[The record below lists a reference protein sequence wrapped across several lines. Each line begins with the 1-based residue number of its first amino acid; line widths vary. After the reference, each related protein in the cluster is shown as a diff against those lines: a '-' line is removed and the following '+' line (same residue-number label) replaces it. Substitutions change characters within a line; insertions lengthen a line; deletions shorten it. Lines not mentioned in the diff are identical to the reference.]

1 VSLDDEAPND
11 YEDASGVP
19 VHASSLLAALS
30 DPARLRV
37 FAEIVLGEPADP
49 EGDSDPAEAQPRE
62 KAIARLESAGLI
74 SRGENGLRVE
84 TAAFQTALRE
94 VSRLLALRRSPV
106 TSADGRVS
114 ALFKDGRLTVIPRPG
129 ILRSQLLN
137 AIATQVVP
145 EGGLSERELNERLA
159 AIADDYAAI
168 RRYLVDEG
176 YLRRAPDSSVY
187 WRADAT
193 QD

>member
-1 VSLDDEAPND
+1 VSLDDAPND
-11 YEDASGVP
+11 YEDSSAVP

-37 FAEIVLGEPADP
+37 FAEIVLGEPVDTEDQSVP
-49 EGDSDPAEAQPRE
+49 QQAQPRE

-74 SRGENGLRVE
+74 SRGENGFRVE

-94 VSRLLALRRSPV
+94 VSRLLAHRRSPL
-106 TSADGRVS
+106 TSVDGRVS
-114 ALFKDGRLTVIPRPG
+114 SLFKDGRLTVIPRPG

-137 AIATQVVP
+137 AIVTQVVP

-159 AIADDYAAI
+159 AITNDYAAV
-168 RRYLVDEG
+168 RRYLVDDG
-176 YLRRAPDSSVY
+176 YLRRAADSSRY